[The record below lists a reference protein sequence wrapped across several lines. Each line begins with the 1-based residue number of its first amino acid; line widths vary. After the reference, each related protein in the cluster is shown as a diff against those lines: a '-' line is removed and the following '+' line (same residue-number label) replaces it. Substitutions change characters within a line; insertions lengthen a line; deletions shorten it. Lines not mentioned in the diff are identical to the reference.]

1 MESVN
6 SQRPNRQ
13 RQQTERLMNLLIA
26 LRAARGWVSRRTL
39 MSAIDGYQD
48 LDDAAFD
55 RKFSRDKELLRH
67 MGITI
72 ATRAEHDAYSDVGET
87 GYRISTD
94 DYAMG
99 DVDLTPSEAA
109 AVAVAARFWSD
120 TELSESSAQALTKL
134 RALGLE
140 LDDDAP
146 GLGFGPGAA
155 SKLGNANFATALHH
169 INAREAVGFK
179 YHKPGQSPRKVR
191 LEPYALLSRGDRVY
205 LVGND
210 LDRGAER
217 TFRLT
222 RIEGRLGRLGGR
234 EAGDYEIP
242 ADFVP
247 QVSLNASTEMA
258 VVDEAVLT
266 IAAHRADPLR
276 RRAVSVDGATHIVEY
291 SDAATLAAEIVGYG
305 DAVTVTGPEELVRA
319 VDRRRQV
326 IAEALERLGGRNVLS
341 A

>member
-1 MESVN
+1 
-6 SQRPNRQ
+6 
-13 RQQTERLMNLLIA
+13 MNLLIA
-26 LRAARGWVSRRTL
+26 LRAARGWVSRTTL
-39 MSAIDGYQD
+39 MSAIDGYGD

-72 ATRAEHDAYSDVGET
+72 ATRGEHDAYSDVGET

-99 DVDLTPSEAA
+99 DVDLTPAEAA

-120 TELSESSAQALTKL
+120 TELGESSAQALTKL
-134 RALGLE
+134 RALGIE
-140 LDDDAP
+140 LTAGQ
-146 GLGFGPGAA
+146 GLGIGPGAA
-155 SKLGNANFATALHH
+155 SKLGKANFATALHH
-169 INAREAVGFK
+169 INAREAVSFK

-205 LVGND
+205 LIGFD

-222 RIEGRLGRLGGR
+222 RIEGKLAKLGGR
-234 EAGDYEIP
+234 DPGDYEIP
-242 ADFVP
+242 ADFAP
-247 QVSLNASTEMA
+247 AVSLQASTEMA
-258 VVDEAVLT
+258 VVTEARLRL
-266 IAAHRADPLR
+266 AAHRADPLR
-276 RRAVSVDGATHIVEY
+276 RRRVRRDGEDIIVEY
-291 SDAATLAAEIVGYG
+291 SDAQTLAAEIVGFG
-305 DAVTVTGPEELVRA
+305 DAVEVRGPAELVRA
-319 VDRRRQV
+319 VQARRET
-326 IAEALERLGGRNVLS
+326 IADSLDRLGGRSVLS

>member
-1 MESVN
+1 MN